1 MNASALSAKDITD
14 LEFALRLRADLV
26 ALSRYD
32 SKLWIRDLMEGAA
45 YLPE

>member
-1 MNASALSAKDITD
+1 MQQASRIDATVRDRQLQT
-14 LEFALRLRADLV
+14 V
-26 ALSRYD
+26 RYD